1 MSIHMYNS
9 ATLSTANTD
18 ISGQTG
24 TLVTLLTGGNPGTIV
39 DEIQLSA
46 AGVTTAGAI
55 RMYVTGPGVTTLIA
69 EYEVQAVT
77 PVGVDPF
84 RPTWKQTIR
93 PLNLKLHTGQQ
104 LKFTTH
110 KAETFH
116 VTAFCTIL

>member
-1 MSIHMYNS
+1 MSINMFNS

-24 TLVTLLTGGNPGTIV
+24 TLVTLFTGSNPGTIV

-46 AGVTTAGAI
+46 AGVTTSGAI
-55 RMYVTGPGVTTLIA
+55 RMYVTGSGVTTLIA
-69 EYEVQAVT
+69 EYEVDDVTAV
-77 PVGVDPF
+77 GADPF

-116 VTAFCTIL
+116 VTAFVTVL